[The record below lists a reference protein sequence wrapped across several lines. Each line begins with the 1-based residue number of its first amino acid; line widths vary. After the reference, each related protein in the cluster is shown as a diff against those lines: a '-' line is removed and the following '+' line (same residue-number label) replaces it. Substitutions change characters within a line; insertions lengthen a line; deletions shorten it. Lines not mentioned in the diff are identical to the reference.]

1 MKDQILL
8 ILALFSLLLTDAQNY
23 SIPDPNFEQALI
35 DLNLDRTSSTDQ
47 IDGVAELSI
56 AQSVIDLDVSFNNI
70 NDLSGIENFS
80 SLEILRASNNNLTG
94 IDLSSNLLL
103 EDLFLN
109 GNNLTMLDISTLANL
124 DTVWCQS
131 NNITDL
137 DLPTGSALRRLE
149 CQFNNLAE
157 IDLSDQPSLERL
169 YIQHNDLTVLD
180 VNECPLLEEL
190 DAFDNNIDILKLQG
204 AVLLEDIHVRNN
216 SISDLNLDAQTQ
228 LRRLNI
234 EFNDLHNLSVK
245 NGHNNTWSFNH
256 SYTALN
262 NPDLTCISVDDPASS
277 TSDWTAIDSQT
288 SFSTGC
294 VSGNDTCDIAIPIT
308 LAQDTPGSTTS
319 ATGSA
324 LNPACQQNGIT
335 IFDVWYQFPAPA
347 SGSVTMTLGA
357 QPLIGKIALY
367 DDCTAT
373 VPMACAQ
380 DELIVNNL
388 TGGQTYYLQVWLEAA
403 GSSQPSSDSVLNVND
418 AFELRVDDTTT
429 LGVEV
434 PAFAKAELHIYP
446 NPANQ
451 QIDIKSSAAME
462 GVEILNLAGRSIIKK
477 SPDHPFNVSVD
488 TSELNTGLYLVR
500 VTSGDKQ
507 LTKKLIIKK

>member
-1 MKDQILL
+1 MNYNLL
-8 ILALFSLLLTDAQNY
+8 FFIGLLSLSLTQAQNY

-56 AQSVIDLDVSFNNI
+56 AQSVVDLDVSFNNI
-70 NDLSGIENFS
+70 NNLSGIENFT
-80 SLEILRASNNNLTG
+80 SLEILRASNNNLTSV
-94 IDLSSNLLL
+94 DLSSNLSL
-103 EDLFLN
+103 ENLFLN
-109 GNNLTMLDISTLANL
+109 GNNLNVLDISMLPNL

-131 NNITDL
+131 NAITEL
-137 DLPTGSALRRLE
+137 DLPTGAALRRLE
-149 CQFNNLAE
+149 CQFNDLAE
-157 IDLSDQPSLERL
+157 INLSDQPNLERL

-277 TSDWTAIDSQT
+277 ASDWTAIDSQT

-324 LNPACQQNGIT
+324 LNPACQQSGIT

-373 VPMACAQ
+373 VPLACAQ
-380 DELIVNNL
+380 DELVVNNL
-388 TGGQTYYLQVWLEAA
+388 NGGQTYYLQVWLEAA

-434 PAFAKAELHIYP
+434 PAFAKAELQLFP
-446 NPANQ
+446 NPATNLLRL
-451 QIDIKSSAAME
+451 KSN
-462 GVEILNLAGRSIIKK
+462 LNLM
-477 SPDHPFNVSVD
+477 SVAIYD
-488 TSELNTGLYLVR
+488 LTGKEVMSKTLANKFEVELEVDQLITGIYLVR
-500 VTSGDKQ
+500 ALVGDTY
-507 LTKKLIIKK
+507 LTEKLIIK